1 MFSHDYSRTLR
12 TNTYIGKRCF
22 IGANVIIMAGV
33 TIADEVVVGSGSVVT
48 KDIPSN
54 CIAVGN
60 PARVIKEKIK
70 IKKYG
75 QLNDT

>member
-1 MFSHDYSRTLR
+1 MFAHDYSRALK
-12 TNTYIGKRCF
+12 TNTYIGKKCF
-22 IGANVIIMAGV
+22 IGANVIIMDGI
-33 TIADEVVVGSGSVVT
+33 TIGDEVVVGSGSVVT

-70 IKKYG
+70 TKKYG
-75 QLNDT
+75 QLLI